1 MTLKMMQAL
10 MEMSK
15 KTLQSEIYR
24 ESTVRAPV
32 TLL

>member
-1 MTLKMMQAL
+1 MMRFTL

-24 ESTVRAPV
+24 ESTVRSTVRA
-32 TLL
+32 LL